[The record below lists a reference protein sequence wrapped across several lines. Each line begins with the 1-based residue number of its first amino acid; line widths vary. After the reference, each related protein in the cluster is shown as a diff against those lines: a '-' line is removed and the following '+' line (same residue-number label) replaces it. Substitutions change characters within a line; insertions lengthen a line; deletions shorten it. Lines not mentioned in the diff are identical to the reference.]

1 MIVEVS
7 HFLSIISTGLFFLVG
22 CFSLTIKNNLY
33 VTSLISRTYSHAF
46 LFLFISFL
54 IYVWLAATDNFSVQY
69 IYNHSNSDLPVF
81 YKISS
86 IWSAHEGSMFLWI
99 FFLSVWGFIFNI
111 AIKNN
116 QILKPKTIGIIS
128 LILVGFLLFLLITS
142 NPFTTILPI
151 APLNGADINPVLQD
165 PALAIHPPTL
175 YLGYVGF
182 VIPFACSIAFLING
196 DPDVKWEKLVRKWS
210 VSAWVFLTVGITLG
224 SWWAYYEL
232 GWGGDWFWDPVENV
246 ALMPWLA
253 ATALLHSLNVSIK
266 SSHLRTWTILL
277 SITVF
282 SLSLFGAF
290 IVRSGIIDS
299 VHSFAND
306 PQRGLYLLAFI
317 SVIVLSSLCLFISRF
332 SIIKNLSNIKIFSKE
347 SFISI
352 NNIFF
357 GTLTFSI
364 MLGVVYPLIY
374 EYLFDQ
380 KISVGAPFYNAIF
393 IPIVILASLF
403 LFFSIDSKW
412 SRNIGLKI
420 FTKPIGLSLLLSIS
434 VTTIIFFYFEVSKIF
449 ILLSVFTGLLVIFR
463 YLIEIWF
470 SLFYKK
476 YLNPFSAIAHL
487 ALGLLLVSISLNSL
501 LSTERALNIK
511 INEFENYK
519 DLKIYFND
527 LRVNKG
533 SNYDAIRA
541 EFYIEDKKGNGFN
554 LSPEKR
560 RYFTR
565 GQITTETAIHVTP
578 IKDIYLTIG
587 DQLDDG
593 SWIINIQI
601 NFLIR
606 WIWFSAFLMAF
617 AGIILISS
625 RRRT

>member
-1 MIVEVS
+1 MIVEIS
-7 HFLSIISTGLFFLVG
+7 HFLAIISTALFLLAGL
-22 CFSLTIKNNLY
+22 FSLTIKNTLY
-33 VTSLISRTYSHAF
+33 ITNLISKTYSHAF
-46 LFLFISFL
+46 LFFSTSFFIY
-54 IYVWLAATDNFSVQY
+54 IYLAITDNFSVQY
-69 IYNHSNSDLPVF
+69 IANHSNSDLPVF

-99 FFLSVWGFIFNI
+99 FFLALWGFIFNI
-111 AIKNN
+111 FIKNSE
-116 QILKPKTIGIIS
+116 ILKPKTIGIIS
-128 LILVGFLLFLLITS
+128 LVLVGFLMFLLITS
-142 NPFTTILPI
+142 NPFITILPI

-182 VIPFACSIAFLING
+182 VIPFACSIAFLINN
-196 DPDVKWEKLVRKWS
+196 DASIKWELLVRKWS
-210 VSAWVFLTVGITLG
+210 VMAWIFLTIGITLG

-232 GWGGDWFWDPVENV
+232 GWGGYWFWDPVENV

-253 ATALLHSLNVSIK
+253 GTAFLHSLSVSIK

-317 SVIVLSSLCLFISRF
+317 SVIILMSLSLFISRF
-332 SIIKNLSNIKIFSKE
+332 SLTKNPSNIKTLSKE

-357 GTLTFSI
+357 VTLIFSI
-364 MLGVVYPLIY
+364 ILGVTYPLIY
-374 EYLFDQ
+374 EYFYDQ

-393 IPIVILASLF
+393 IPIVVLASIF

-412 SRNIGLKI
+412 SRSINLKI
-420 FTKPIGLSLLLSIS
+420 FSKPKFIS
-434 VTTIIFFYFEVSKIF
+434 AFFALITTTLIF
-449 ILLSVFTGLLVIFR
+449 INYENVSMFILFSIFTGLLIIFR
-463 YLIEIWF
+463 YLIEIWNSF
-470 SLFYKK
+470 IYKK
-476 YLNPFSAIAHL
+476 YLNPFSAIAHF

-501 LSTERALNIK
+501 LSSERALNIK
-511 INEFENYK
+511 INEFEQYE
-519 DLKIYFND
+519 DLKIYFTD
-527 LRVNKG
+527 LNLVKG
-533 SNYDAIRA
+533 PNYDSVKANFIV
-541 EFYIEDKKGNGFN
+541 EDKNGTSFN
-554 LSPEKR
+554 LNPEKR

-565 GQITTETAIHVTP
+565 GQITTETAIYVTP
-578 IKDIYLTIG
+578 IRDIYLTIG
-587 DQLDDG
+587 DQLEDG
-593 SWIINIQI
+593 SWIVNVQI
-601 NFLIR
+601 NVLIR

-617 AGIILISS
+617 AGVVLISS
-625 RRRT
+625 KRKA

>member
-151 APLNGADINPVLQD
+151 EPLNGADINPVLQD

-196 DPDVKWEKLVRKWS
+196 DPDIKWEKLVRKWS

-232 GWGGDWFWDPVENV
+232 GWGGYWFWDPVENV

-578 IKDIYLTIG
+578 IKDVYLTIG

-593 SWIINIQI
+593 SWIVNIQI

-625 RRRT
+625 RRRI